1 MSMTTAEITVS
12 RIVLGTAQFGL
23 PYGVAN
29 TQGQITSEE
38 GRNILTLAREA
49 GIRTLDTAIAY
60 GDSEAAIGE
69 LASAD
74 WQVITK
80 LPALPDN
87 SLAAPGEWVEAQL
100 AASCARLKRNTLHGV
115 LLHRPAQLLAP
126 AGDAL
131 YRALID
137 ARARGQVE
145 KIGISIY
152 GPEELDA
159 LPPAMSFDIVQSPLN
174 VLDRRMFDSGWAG
187 RLRQEGCELHVRSI
201 FLQGLLL
208 MQQDARPA
216 RFDPWLPVWQAW
228 HRWLDENRLS
238 ALQACVRYAL
248 QVPDV
253 TKLVVGVDSAAHLAQ
268 ILAAADGELPPLP
281 EALSKVAPTLL
292 NPALWPKT

>member
-1 MSMTTAEITVS
+1 MTMTTAATPAS

-29 TQGQITSEE
+29 TQGQITPEE
-38 GRNILTLAREA
+38 GRKILGLASEA

-60 GDSEAAIGE
+60 GGSEAALGE
-69 LASAD
+69 LGCDA

-80 LPALPDN
+80 LPALPDDQLP
-87 SLAAPGEWVEAQL
+87 SPAGWVAAQL
-100 AASCARLKRNTLHGV
+100 AGSCARLKKDRLHGV

-126 AGDAL
+126 GGEAL

-137 ARARGQVE
+137 ARASGQVE

-152 GPEELDA
+152 APEELDA
-159 LPPAMSFDIVQSPLN
+159 LPPAMSFDIVQAPLN
-174 VLDRRMFDSGWAG
+174 VLDRRMYDSGWAS
-187 RLRQEGCELHVRSI
+187 RLCRTACELHVRSI

-208 MQQDARPA
+208 MQQEARPA
-216 RFDPWLPVWQAW
+216 RFDPWLPVWQTW
-228 HRWLDENRLS
+228 HRWLADNRLS

-248 QVPDV
+248 QLPDV
-253 TKLVVGVDSAAHLAQ
+253 TKLVVGVDSAEHLAQ
-268 ILAAADGELPPLP
+268 ILAAADGDLPPLP
-281 EALSKVAPTLL
+281 EALNNVAPILL